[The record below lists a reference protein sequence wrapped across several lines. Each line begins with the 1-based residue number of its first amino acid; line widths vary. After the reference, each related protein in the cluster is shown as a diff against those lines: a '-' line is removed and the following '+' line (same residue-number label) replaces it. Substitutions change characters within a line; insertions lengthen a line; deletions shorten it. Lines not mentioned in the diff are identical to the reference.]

1 MIGSRLLSRLL
12 GAAIG
17 LHRATLRVERLHY
30 DHYLEVKARGV
41 PILFALWHGRM
52 YLSIQAHRRQGIV
65 TMASQSRDGEW
76 IARWLEKNGYV
87 VVRGSTT
94 RGGSQALR
102 EMVRQVRSG
111 RHAALTV
118 DGPRGPA
125 RVVQPGVVQL
135 ARLTGAWILP
145 ITLSSSKPRF
155 LASWDRYLL
164 PGPFSRS
171 VVAYGEPFA
180 IPEAMSESAAL
191 TRIASALDHVTAEA
205 DATAGI
211 TVPSAMP
218 ERSLS
223 CNLGPSADSC
233 SSWRPRPRWPA
244 RRFLSRAHSARPPSG
259 FPGRPSS
266 PEAGRWPASA

>member
-1 MIGSRLLSRLL
+1 MSRVLSRLL
-12 GAAIG
+12 GGAIV
-17 LHRATLRVERLHY
+17 LHRATLKSERLHEERY
-30 DHYLEVKARGV
+30 RELKARRV

-65 TMASQSRDGEW
+65 TMASQSKDGEW
-76 IARWLEKNGYV
+76 ITRWLENNGYV

-125 RVVQPGVVQL
+125 RVVQAGVVQL

-145 ITLSSSKPRF
+145 ITSSSARPRF

-164 PGPFSRS
+164 PAPFSRNI
-171 VVAYGEPFA
+171 VAYGEPFP
-180 IPEAMSESAAL
+180 IPDGMSEEAAAS
-191 TRIASALDHVTAEA
+191 RIASALDAATAEA
-205 DATAGI
+205 DAAAGI
-211 TVPSAMP
+211 TAPVRAG
-218 ERSLS
+218 ERSV
-223 CNLGPSADSC
+223 G
-233 SSWRPRPRWPA
+233 
-244 RRFLSRAHSARPPSG
+244 
-259 FPGRPSS
+259 
-266 PEAGRWPASA
+266 